1 MKIFYLEI
9 LVLTLAFLIFILDLV
24 FTKRKTN
31 LIPWIVSVGLLL
43 IFISSF
49 IYQPQGSF
57 FSGAAVSDSLALF
70 FKKLFLVAGFISSL
84 GIFSYAP
91 EGFLKR
97 QMEYFFLLLISLSG
111 MMLVSCA
118 KELIF
123 LFVSF
128 EIMSFPLYILAG
140 FLKKEAFSVEAA
152 LKFFL
157 LGAVSSALILYGFS
171 FIYGMTG
178 STYLEK
184 INLAAGNLSGLFYL
198 GISLVLA
205 GFCFKIAAVP
215 FHMWVPDTY
224 QGAPTP
230 FVAFLSVAPKAAGF
244 VALLRL
250 FWEGFLPAQNFWQP
264 QMILLSA
271 LSMIVGNLLALPQKN
286 LKRLLAY
293 SGIAHIGYALLG
305 LLVVTHYGISML
317 LFYLVIYL
325 FANMGAFLIV
335 ELVYRTQKSDELEAY
350 AGLSQRSPI
359 VALCLLL
366 FLLSLGGIPFLAGFW
381 AKLYIFLAA
390 AQQKLLGLVFLGAV
404 LSVVALFYY
413 LKIARVMY
421 IQAPLTAERLVNNK
435 AILISIILTVI
446 PLLIFGLY
454 PKPLVELVNQIARQ
468 FLP

>member
-9 LVLTLAFLIFILDLV
+9 LVLALAFLIFVVDLV
-24 FTKRKTN
+24 FKKQRAN
-31 LIPWIVSVGLLL
+31 LIPWVVSVGLF
-43 IFISSF
+43 FILGLSF
-49 IYQPQGSF
+49 IYKPQGSF

-70 FKKLFLVAGFISSL
+70 FKKLFLMAGFISSL
-84 GIFSYAP
+84 GVFSFAP
-91 EGFLKR
+91 ERFSKR
-97 QMEYFFLLLISLSG
+97 QMEYFFLLLVSLSG
-111 MMLVSCA
+111 MMLVSGA

-128 EIMSFPLYILAG
+128 EIMSFPLYVLAG

-157 LGAVSSALILYGFS
+157 LGTVSSALILYGFS
-171 FIYGMTG
+171 FVYGMTG
-178 STYLEK
+178 STYLDK
-184 INLAAGNLSGLFYL
+184 INTAAGNLSGLFYL
-198 GISLVLA
+198 GISLILA

-244 VALLRL
+244 VVLLRL
-250 FWEGFLPAQNFWQP
+250 FWEGFLPAQNFWRP

-286 LKRLLAY
+286 IKRLLAY

-317 LFYLVIYL
+317 LFYLAIYL

-350 AGLSQRSPI
+350 AGLAQRSPL

-390 AQQKLLGLVFLGAV
+390 AQQKLWGLVFLGAV

>member
-1 MKIFYLEI
+1 MKIFYSEI
-9 LVLTLAFLIFILDLV
+9 LVLALAFLILFVDLV
-24 FTKRKTN
+24 FKKRRAN
-31 LIPWIVSVGLLL
+31 LIPGVVSSGLFL
-43 IFISSF
+43 ILVLSF
-49 IYQPQGSF
+49 VYQPQGSF
-57 FSGAAVSDSLALF
+57 LGGAAVSDSLALF
-70 FKKLFLVAGFISSL
+70 VKKLFLLAGFISSL
-84 GIFSYAP
+84 GIFSFAP
-91 EGFLKR
+91 EQFLKR
-97 QMEYFFLLLISLSG
+97 QMEYFFLLLVSLCG
-111 MMLVSCA
+111 MMLVSSA

-157 LGAVSSALILYGFS
+157 LGTVSSALILYGFS
-171 FIYGMTG
+171 FVYGMSG
-178 STYLEK
+178 STYLDK
-184 INLAAGNLSGLFYL
+184 INIAAGNLSGLFYL

-230 FVAFLSVAPKAAGF
+230 FVAFLSVAPKTAGF
-244 VALLRL
+244 VVLLRL

-264 QMILLSA
+264 QMILLSV
-271 LSMIVGNLLALPQKN
+271 LSMIGGNLLALPQKN
-286 LKRLLAY
+286 IKRLLAY

-305 LLVVTHYGISML
+305 LLVVTQYGISML
-317 LFYLVIYL
+317 LFYLAIYL

-350 AGLSQRSPI
+350 AGLAQRSPV

-390 AQQKLLGLVFLGAV
+390 AQKKLWGLVFLGAI

-421 IQAPLTAERLVNNK
+421 IQAPPTSERLVKNK
-435 AILISIILTVI
+435 ALFISIILTVI

-454 PKPLVELVNQIARQ
+454 PKPLVELVSQIASQ

>member
-9 LVLTLAFLIFILDLV
+9 LVLGLAFLIFVLDLI
-24 FTKRKTN
+24 FKKRKAN
-31 LIPWIVSVGLLL
+31 LIPGIGSSGLFL
-43 IFISSF
+43 ILVLSF

-57 FSGAAVSDSLALF
+57 FGGAAVSDPLALF
-70 FKKLFLVAGFISSL
+70 VKKLFLLAGFISSL
-84 GIFSYAP
+84 GIFSFAP
-91 EGFLKR
+91 EQFLKR
-97 QMEYFFLLLISLSG
+97 QMEYFFLLLVSLSG
-111 MMLVSCA
+111 MMLVSTA

-157 LGAVSSALILYGFS
+157 LGTVSSALILYGFS
-171 FIYGMTG
+171 FVYGMTG
-178 STYLEK
+178 STYLDE

-198 GISLVLA
+198 GISLILA

-230 FVAFLSVAPKAAGF
+230 FVAFLSVAPKTAGF
-244 VALLRL
+244 VVLLRI

-286 LKRLLAY
+286 IKRLLAY

-305 LLVVTHYGISML
+305 LLAVTQYGISML
-317 LFYLVIYL
+317 LFYLAIYL

-335 ELVYRTQKSDELEAY
+335 ELVYRTQRSDELEAY
-350 AGLSQRSPI
+350 AGLAQRSPVI
-359 VALCLLL
+359 ALCLLL

-390 AQQKLLGLVFLGAV
+390 AQKKLWGLVFLGAV

-421 IQAPLTAERLVNNK
+421 IQAPPTPEKLVKNK
-435 AILISIILTVI
+435 ALWISIILTVI

-454 PKPLVELVNQIARQ
+454 PKPLVELVSQIAHQ